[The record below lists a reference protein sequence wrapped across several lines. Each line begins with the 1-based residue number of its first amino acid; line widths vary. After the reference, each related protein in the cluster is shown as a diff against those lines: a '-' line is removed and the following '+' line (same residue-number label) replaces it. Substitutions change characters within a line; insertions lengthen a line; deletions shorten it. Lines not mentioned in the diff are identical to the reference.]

1 MELRTIAELE
11 QALIQFEAENALGAI
26 SNADYRN
33 AKKYLEDAIID
44 KQLGPLKRRIG
55 RELGEYFPSLK
66 IAKSERASIPTRL
79 KYTRT
84 EAGLKQLYREW
95 QGIYAFR
102 KIALLPEYDV
112 LLAEVKAQMAK
123 MDKAA

>member
-1 MELRTIAELE
+1 MGLRTIAELE

-55 RELGEYFPSLK
+55 RELGEYFNR
-66 IAKSERASIPTRL
+66 ITKSERVSIPTRL